1 MNTFNFNMEIKSIEE
16 KLKKLDEEKIKLL
29 TEINFKKWNEAIKL
43 FEEIALTYYN
53 IIKAESQLS
62 IIKDIEPDVE
72 ARNKEIDEFT
82 NYIHMKKITLK
93 ELIST
98 RDEFLE
104 DNPLENIN
112 SLQQI
117 YVEIIQLQ
125 DRIEGINSLINM
137 EYT

>member
-43 FEEIALTYYN
+43 FEEIALTYFN